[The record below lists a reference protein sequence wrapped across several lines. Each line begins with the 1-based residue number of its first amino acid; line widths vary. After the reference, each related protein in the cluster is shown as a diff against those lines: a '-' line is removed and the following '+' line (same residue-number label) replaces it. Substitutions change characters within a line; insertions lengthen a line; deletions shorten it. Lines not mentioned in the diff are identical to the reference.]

1 VAVEFFAK
9 FLNVIHKNR
18 VNDKLTKII
27 KDNSFLDGNA
37 EILMLFCHNISIL
50 CTAGQ
55 VFKAVGRRYLY
66 IPLISKELDSA
77 EYPHHSDI

>member
-18 VNDKLTKII
+18 VNDKLAKII
-27 KDNSFLDGNA
+27 KDNSFLDGNT
-37 EILMLFCHNISIL
+37 EILMLFCHNISIF